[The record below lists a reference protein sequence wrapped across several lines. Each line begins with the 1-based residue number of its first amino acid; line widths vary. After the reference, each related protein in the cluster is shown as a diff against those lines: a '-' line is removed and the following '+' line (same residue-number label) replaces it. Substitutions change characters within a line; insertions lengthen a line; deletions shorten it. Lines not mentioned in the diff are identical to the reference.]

1 MKKLLYIIYMT
12 ALLAVAAGCA
22 KTESAPEMSDVVN
35 LSVRVNVS
43 NGADTKAKFDG
54 DSHIKFEK
62 GDAFYAAIA
71 NESTPTTGVK
81 VGTKSTDYARQYY
94 SIFKTIKDFQPDSP
108 VFEGS
113 FFSISKAAIADAY
126 KFYGVFPKDA
136 VASTGEDLTKWRVNL
151 SGTQSATQSEWD
163 SKSDV
168 MVVKPTVISTDS
180 KTETTY
186 HEYDFS
192 SSNGVEFAHIFG
204 FGKLSF
210 SDMPEKYASLKVKSV
225 TIEAVGEK
233 KDICG
238 QFFLDITADAAK
250 TELNAL
256 NPGASIVVTPT
267 DEVTVKDNVVWFVA
281 NPGTYDV
288 KITVATPTY
297 DLVFERQ
304 GLVVS
309 RSKITSPT
317 VHFKEADT
325 ALSHD
330 VILAEGESW
339 VNTLSYSNCLS
350 SSKRSQK
357 WGNDPSKKMAF
368 SLAYPGSGNDN
379 YGSSAYADAGYAQ
392 LLAYQAI
399 QGKKVILSS
408 EAAFGGIKLVK
419 ANLGIY
425 TNDATGTFTVSLED
439 GDKSYKLGSVKI
451 TGNNDN
457 CNGVNYYFAN
467 TTGVEYG
474 RFVLTV
480 DSLSTENCRP
490 YIGELSFNSAP
501 EVVFAESVVKV
512 DKIAGSFEV
521 VCDVKGA
528 NADPE
533 VTVSEDAKG
542 WLTASYADG
551 KLTYTVTANEG
562 EKRAGTVTVKAKGI
576 GGEASA
582 EVKVVQAS
590 VNSAEYKLSVSA
602 SEVYPYIQAKI
613 KELED
618 GGQTVGTSA
627 SAELTIPF
635 TAKGTTDPSKTTTV
649 NLKFAKVMLKE
660 STAEFVRIVS
670 TIAPTEPVGVVTEVT
685 VVSSFKVESSNYG
698 QMALKFSDNGL
709 NWTNA
714 PKSAI
719 TSSEGADGYQ
729 KSVIVNDNSDYKW
742 FSIAP
747 DGWSV
752 NKVKSFDVIFVEE

>member
-1 MKKLLYIIYMT
+1 MKKLLYMT

-71 NESTPTTGVK
+71 KESTPTTGVK
-81 VGTKSTDYARQYY
+81 VASAATYPARQYH
-94 SIFKTIKDFQPDSP
+94 SVFTIENFEAESP
-108 VFEGS
+108 VFKGN
-113 FFSISKAAIADAY
+113 FYSIAAAEIADTY
-126 KFYGVFPKDA
+126 KFYGAFPRSA
-136 VASTGEDLTKWRVNL
+136 VASNGEDLTKWRVNL
-151 SGTQSATQSEWD
+151 SGTQSASQTEWD

-168 MVVKPTVISTDS
+168 MIVKPTDISSDP
-180 KTETTY
+180 KTLTQY
-186 HEYDFS
+186 NEYDFS

-210 SDMPEKYASLKVKSV
+210 SDVPEKYASLKVKSV

-256 NPGASIVVTPT
+256 SSGASIVVTPT

-325 ALSHD
+325 AVSHD

-339 VNTLSYSNCLS
+339 VNTLSYSNCIS

-357 WGNDPSKKMAF
+357 WGNNPSKQMAF

-521 VCDVKGA
+521 ACDVKGA

-562 EKRAGTVTVKAKGI
+562 AKRTGTVAVKAKGI

-602 SEVYPYIQAKI
+602 SEVYTYIQAKI
-613 KELED
+613 KELEE
-618 GGQTVGTSA
+618 GGQTVGTNV

-649 NLKFAKVMLKE
+649 NLKFAKVLLKE
-660 STAEFVRIVS
+660 STAEFVRIIS
-670 TIAPTEPVGVVTEVT
+670 TIAPTESVGVVSEVT
-685 VVSSFKVESSNYG
+685 VVSSFAVESGNWG
-698 QMALKFSDNGL
+698 RMAVKFSANGL
-709 NWTNA
+709 NWISA
-714 PKSAI
+714 AKSAI
-719 TSSEGADGYQ
+719 TSGEVADGYQ
-729 KSVIVNDNSDYKW
+729 KSVVVNDNSDYLW

-747 DGWSV
+747 DGYSV

>member
-1 MKKLLYIIYMT
+1 MKKLLYMT

-151 SGTQSATQSEWD
+151 SGTQSASQTEWD

-168 MVVKPTVISTDS
+168 MIVKPTVISTDS
-180 KTETTY
+180 KTETKY
-186 HEYDFS
+186 NEYDFS

-521 VCDVKGA
+521 ACDVKGA

-533 VTVSEDAKG
+533 VTVSEDAKE

-551 KLTYTVTANEG
+551 KLTYTVKANEG
-562 EKRAGTVTVKAKGI
+562 AKRTGTVTVKAKGI

-582 EVKVVQAS
+582 ELKVVQAS

>member
-1 MKKLLYIIYMT
+1 MKKLLYMT

-180 KTETTY
+180 KTETKY
-186 HEYDFS
+186 NEYDFS

-635 TAKGTTDPSKTTTV
+635 TAKGTKDPSKTTTV
-649 NLKFAKVMLKE
+649 NLKFAKVLLKE
-660 STAEFVRIVS
+660 STAEFVRITS

>member
-1 MKKLLYIIYMT
+1 MKKLLYMT

-71 NESTPTTGVK
+71 KESTPTTGVK
-81 VGTKSTDYARQYY
+81 VAYAATYPARQYH
-94 SIFKTIKDFQPDSP
+94 SVFTIENFEAESP
-108 VFEGS
+108 VFKGN
-113 FFSISKAAIADAY
+113 FYSIAAAEIADTY
-126 KFYGVFPKDA
+126 KFYGAFPRSA
-136 VASTGEDLTKWRVNL
+136 VASNGEDLTKWRVNL
-151 SGTQSATQSEWD
+151 SGTQSASQTEWD

-168 MVVKPTVISTDS
+168 MIVKPTDISSDP
-180 KTETTY
+180 KTLTQY
-186 HEYDFS
+186 NEYDFS

-210 SDMPEKYASLKVKSV
+210 SDVPEKYASLKVKSV

-256 NPGASIVVTPT
+256 SSGASIVVTPT

-325 ALSHD
+325 AVSHD

-357 WGNDPSKKMAF
+357 WGNNPSKQMAF
-368 SLAYPGSGNDN
+368 SLAYPDSGNDN

-521 VCDVKGA
+521 ACDVKGA

-582 EVKVVQAS
+582 ELKVVQAS

-602 SEVYPYIQAKI
+602 SEVYTYIQAKI

-618 GGQTVGTSA
+618 GGQTVGTNV

-649 NLKFAKVMLKE
+649 NLKFAKVLLQE
-660 STAEFVRIVS
+660 STAEFVRIIS
-670 TIAPTEPVGVVTEVT
+670 TIAPTESVGVVSEVT
-685 VVSSFKVESSNYG
+685 VVSSFAVETGNWG
-698 QMALKFSDNGL
+698 RMAVKFSANGL
-709 NWTNA
+709 NWISA
-714 PKSAI
+714 DKSAI
-719 TSSEGADGYQ
+719 TSGEVADGYQ
-729 KSVIVNDNSDYKW
+729 KSVVVNDNSDYQW

>member
-1 MKKLLYIIYMT
+1 MKKLLYMT

-180 KTETTY
+180 KTETKY
-186 HEYDFS
+186 NEYDFS

-325 ALSHD
+325 AVSHD

-357 WGNDPSKKMAF
+357 WGNNPSKQMAF

-602 SEVYPYIQAKI
+602 SEVYTYIQAKI
-613 KELED
+613 KELEE
-618 GGQTVGTSA
+618 GGQTVGTNV

-649 NLKFAKVMLKE
+649 NLKFAKVLLKE
-660 STAEFVRIVS
+660 SSAEYIRIIS
-670 TIAPTEPVGVVTEVT
+670 TIAPTEAIGAVSEVT
-685 VVSSFKVESSNYG
+685 VVSSFAVQSGMWG
-698 QMALKFSDNGL
+698 QMAVKFSTNGL
-709 NWTNA
+709 NWISA
-714 PKSAI
+714 DKSAI
-719 TSSEGADGYQ
+719 TSGEVADGYQ
-729 KSVIVNDNSDYKW
+729 KSVVVNDNSDYLW

-747 DGWSV
+747 DGYSV

>member
-1 MKKLLYIIYMT
+1 MKKLLYMT

-180 KTETTY
+180 KTETKY
-186 HEYDFS
+186 NEYDFS

-613 KELED
+613 KELEG

>member
-1 MKKLLYIIYMT
+1 MKKLLYMT

-180 KTETTY
+180 KTETKY
-186 HEYDFS
+186 NEYDFS

-357 WGNDPSKKMAF
+357 WGNDPSKRMAF

-408 EAAFGGIKLVK
+408 DAAFGGIKLVK

-533 VTVSEDAKG
+533 VTVSEDAKE

-551 KLTYTVTANEG
+551 KLTYTVKANEG
-562 EKRAGTVTVKAKGI
+562 AKRAGTVTVKAKGI

-582 EVKVVQAS
+582 ELKVVQAS

-602 SEVYPYIQAKI
+602 SEVYTYIQAKI

-618 GGQTVGTSA
+618 GGQTLGANV

-635 TAKGTTDPSKTTTV
+635 TAKGTKDPTKTTTV
-649 NLKFAKVMLKE
+649 NLKFAKVLLKE
-660 STAEFVRIVS
+660 STAEFVRITS
-670 TIAPTEPVGVVTEVT
+670 TIAPTESVGVVSEVT
-685 VVSSFKVESSNYG
+685 VVSSFAVQSGMWG
-698 QMALKFSDNGL
+698 QMAVKFSDNGL
-709 NWTNA
+709 NWTSA

-719 TSSEGADGYQ
+719 TSGEVADGYQ
-729 KSVIVNDNSDYKW
+729 KSVVVNDNSDYLW

-747 DGWSV
+747 DGYSV

>member
-1 MKKLLYIIYMT
+1 MKKLLYMT

-113 FFSISKAAIADAY
+113 FFSISEAAIADAY

-180 KTETTY
+180 KTETPY

-210 SDMPEKYASLKVKSV
+210 SDVPEKYASLKVKSV

-238 QFFLDITADAAK
+238 QFVLDITGDASK
-250 TELNAL
+250 MELNAL
-256 NPGASIVVTPT
+256 NSGSSIVVTST

-288 KITVATPTY
+288 KITVATPKY

-309 RSKITSPT
+309 RSKITSPI

-325 ALSHD
+325 AVSHD

-339 VNTLSYSNCLS
+339 VNTLSYSNYLS

-533 VTVSEDAKG
+533 VTVSEDAKE

-551 KLTYTVTANEG
+551 KLTYTVKANEG
-562 EKRAGTVTVKAKGI
+562 AKRTGTVTVKAKGI

-582 EVKVVQAS
+582 ELKVVQAS

-602 SEVYPYIQAKI
+602 SEVYTYIQAKI

-618 GGQTVGTSA
+618 GGKTVGDNV

-649 NLKFAKVMLKE
+649 NLKFAKVLLKE
-660 STAEFVRIVS
+660 STAEFVRIIS
-670 TIAPTEPVGVVTEVT
+670 TIAPTESVGVVSEVT
-685 VVSSFKVESSNYG
+685 VVSSWAVEGGNYG
-698 QMALKFSDNGL
+698 RMAVKFSANGL
-709 NWTNA
+709 NWTTA
-714 PKSAI
+714 PKSTI
-719 TSSEGADGYQ
+719 STSEGADGYQ
-729 KSVIVNDNSDYKW
+729 KSVVVNDNSDYLW

-747 DGWSV
+747 DGYSV

>member
-1 MKKLLYIIYMT
+1 MKKLLYMT

-180 KTETTY
+180 KTETKY
-186 HEYDFS
+186 NEYDFS

-425 TNDATGTFTVSLED
+425 TDDATGTFTVSLED

-635 TAKGTTDPSKTTTV
+635 TAKGTKDPTKTTTV
-649 NLKFAKVMLKE
+649 NLKFAKVLLKE
-660 STAEFVRIVS
+660 STAEFVRITS
-670 TIAPTEPVGVVTEVT
+670 TIAPTESVGVVSEVT
-685 VVSSFKVESSNYG
+685 VVSSFAVQSGMWG
-698 QMALKFSDNGL
+698 QMAVKFSDNGL
-709 NWTNA
+709 NWTSA

-719 TSSEGADGYQ
+719 TSSEVADGYQ
-729 KSVIVNDNSDYKW
+729 KSVVVNDNSDYLW

-747 DGWSV
+747 DGYSV

>member
-1 MKKLLYIIYMT
+1 MKKLLYMT

-62 GDAFYAAIA
+62 SDAFYAAIA

-151 SGTQSATQSEWD
+151 SGTQSATQPEWD

-180 KTETTY
+180 KTETKY
-186 HEYDFS
+186 NEYDFS

-582 EVKVVQAS
+582 ELKVVQAS

-714 PKSAI
+714 PSSTI

>member
-1 MKKLLYIIYMT
+1 MKKLLYMT

-62 GDAFYAAIA
+62 SDAFYAAIA

-180 KTETTY
+180 KTETKY
-186 HEYDFS
+186 NEYDFS

-582 EVKVVQAS
+582 ELKVVQAS

-602 SEVYPYIQAKI
+602 SEVYPSIQAKI
-613 KELED
+613 KEIED
-618 GGQTVGTSA
+618 AGGTVGDKVSV
-627 SAELTIPF
+627 ELTLPF
-635 TAKGTTDPSKTTTV
+635 TAKGTKDPSKTTTV
-649 NLKFAKVMLKE
+649 NLKFAKVLLKE
-660 STAEFVRIVS
+660 SSAEYIRIIS
-670 TIAPTEPVGVVTEVT
+670 TIAPTEAIGAVSEVT
-685 VVSSFKVESSNYG
+685 VVSSFAVQSGMWG
-698 QMALKFSDNGL
+698 QMAVKFSTNGL
-709 NWTNA
+709 NWISA
-714 PKSAI
+714 DKSAI
-719 TSSEGADGYQ
+719 TSGEVADGYQ
-729 KSVIVNDNSDYKW
+729 KSVVVNDNSDYQW

-747 DGWSV
+747 DGYSV

>member
-1 MKKLLYIIYMT
+1 MKKLLYMT

-62 GDAFYAAIA
+62 SDAFYAAIA

-180 KTETTY
+180 KTETKY
-186 HEYDFS
+186 NEYDFS

-357 WGNDPSKKMAF
+357 WGNNPSKQMAF

-602 SEVYPYIQAKI
+602 SEVYPSIQAKI
-613 KELED
+613 KEIED
-618 GGQTVGTSA
+618 AGGTVGDKVSV
-627 SAELTIPF
+627 ELTLPF
-635 TAKGTTDPSKTTTV
+635 TAKGTKDPSKTTTV
-649 NLKFAKVMLKE
+649 NLKFAKVLLKE
-660 STAEFVRIVS
+660 SSAEYIRIIS
-670 TIAPTEPVGVVTEVT
+670 TIAPTEAIGAVSEVT
-685 VVSSFKVESSNYG
+685 VVSSFAVQSGMWG
-698 QMALKFSDNGL
+698 QMAVKFSTNGL
-709 NWTNA
+709 NWISA
-714 PKSAI
+714 DKSAI
-719 TSSEGADGYQ
+719 TSGEVADGYQ
-729 KSVIVNDNSDYKW
+729 KSVVVNDNSDYLW

-747 DGWSV
+747 DGYSV

>member
-1 MKKLLYIIYMT
+1 MKKLLYMT

-62 GDAFYAAIA
+62 SDAFYAAIA

-81 VGTKSTDYARQYY
+81 VGTKSTDSARQYY

-238 QFFLDITADAAK
+238 QFFLDITADVAK

-551 KLTYTVTANEG
+551 KLTYTVKANEG
-562 EKRAGTVTVKAKGI
+562 AKRAGTVTVKAKGI

-582 EVKVVQAS
+582 ELKVVQAS

-602 SEVYPYIQAKI
+602 SEVYTYIQAKI

-618 GGQTVGTSA
+618 GGQTVGDNV

-635 TAKGTTDPSKTTTV
+635 TAKGTKDPSKTTTV
-649 NLKFAKVMLKE
+649 NLKFAKVLLKE
-660 STAEFVRIVS
+660 STAEFVRITS
-670 TIAPTEPVGVVTEVT
+670 TIAPTESVGVVSDVT
-685 VVSSFKVESSNYG
+685 VVSSFAVQSGMWG
-698 QMALKFSDNGL
+698 QMAVKFSDNGL
-709 NWTNA
+709 NWTSA

-719 TSSEGADGYQ
+719 TSSEVADGYQ
-729 KSVIVNDNSDYKW
+729 KSVVVNDNSDYKW

>member
-1 MKKLLYIIYMT
+1 MKKLLYMT

-62 GDAFYAAIA
+62 SDAFYAAIA

-81 VGTKSTDYARQYY
+81 VGTKSTDHARQYY

-180 KTETTY
+180 KTETKY
-186 HEYDFS
+186 NEYDFS

-582 EVKVVQAS
+582 ELKVVQAS

-714 PKSAI
+714 PSSTI

>member
-1 MKKLLYIIYMT
+1 MKKLLYMT

-180 KTETTY
+180 KTETKY
-186 HEYDFS
+186 NEYDFS

-582 EVKVVQAS
+582 ELKVVQAS

>member
-1 MKKLLYIIYMT
+1 MKKLLYMT

-22 KTESAPEMSDVVN
+22 KTESAPELSDVVN

-54 DSHIKFEK
+54 DSHVKFEK

-71 NESTPTTGVK
+71 KESAPTTGIK
-81 VGTKSTDYARQYY
+81 VASRATAAASQYY
-94 SIFKTIKDFQPDSP
+94 SVFTIENFEAESP
-108 VFEGS
+108 VFKGN
-113 FFSISKAAIADAY
+113 FYSIIPANIADTY
-126 KFYGVFPKDA
+126 KFYGAFPSSA
-136 VASTGEDLTKWRVNL
+136 VASTAEDLTKWRVNL
-151 SGTQSATQSEWD
+151 SGTQSASQTEWD

-168 MVVKPTVISTDS
+168 MIVKPTDISS
-180 KTETTY
+180 ESRTENGY
-186 HEYDFS
+186 NEYDFS

-238 QFFLDITADAAK
+238 QFFLDITGDAAK
-250 TELNAL
+250 TGLNAL
-256 NPGASIVVTPT
+256 TPGASIVVTPK

-288 KITVATPTY
+288 KITVATPKY
-297 DLVFERQ
+297 DLVFERH

-325 ALSHD
+325 AVSHD

-339 VNTLSYSNCLS
+339 VNTLSYSNCIS

-357 WGNDPSKKMAF
+357 WGNDPSKQMAF

-439 GDKSYKLGSVKI
+439 GDKSYKLGSVEI

-480 DSLSTENCRP
+480 DGLSTESCRP

-521 VCDVKGA
+521 ACAVNGA

-562 EKRAGTVTVKAKGI
+562 EKRTGTVTVKAKGV

-582 EVKVVQAS
+582 ELKVIQAS
-590 VNSAEYKLSVSA
+590 VNSAEYKLSVNA

-618 GGQTVGTSA
+618 GGQTVA
-627 SAELTIPF
+627 DKVAVELTLPF

-649 NLKFAKVMLKE
+649 NLKFAKVYLKE
-660 STAEFVRIVS
+660 SSADYLHIIS
-670 TIAPTEPVGVVTEVT
+670 TIAPTEPVGVVSEVT
-685 VVSSFKVESSNYG
+685 VVSSFAVENSYYAR
-698 QMALKFSDNGL
+698 MEVKFSDNGL
-709 NWTNA
+709 NWISAT
-714 PKSAI
+714 KSAI
-719 TSSEGADGYQ
+719 TSSEVADGYQ

-747 DGWSV
+747 DGYSV

>member
-1 MKKLLYIIYMT
+1 MKKLLYMT

-180 KTETTY
+180 KTETKY
-186 HEYDFS
+186 NEYDFS

-582 EVKVVQAS
+582 ELKVVQAS

-729 KSVIVNDNSDYKW
+729 KSVVVNDNSDYKW

>member
-1 MKKLLYIIYMT
+1 MKKLLYMT

-210 SDMPEKYASLKVKSV
+210 SDVPEKYASLKVKSV

-238 QFFLDITADAAK
+238 QFVLDITGDASK
-250 TELNAL
+250 MELNAL
-256 NPGASIVVTPT
+256 NSGSSIVVTST

-288 KITVATPTY
+288 KITVATPMY

-325 ALSHD
+325 AVSHD

-357 WGNDPSKKMAF
+357 WGNNPSKQMAF

-521 VCDVKGA
+521 ACDVKGA

-542 WLTASYADG
+542 WLSASYADG
-551 KLTYTVTANEG
+551 KLTYTVTANDG
-562 EKRAGTVTVKAKGI
+562 AKRTGTVTVKAKGI

-582 EVKVVQAS
+582 ELKVVQAS
-590 VNSAEYKLSVSA
+590 VNSAEYKLSVNA

-618 GGQTVGTSA
+618 GGQTVGDNV

-635 TAKGTTDPSKTTTV
+635 TAKGTTDPAKTTTV
-649 NLKFAKVMLKE
+649 NLKFAKVLLKE
-660 STAEFVRIVS
+660 STAEFVRIIS
-670 TIAPTEPVGVVTEVT
+670 TIAPTESVGVVSEVT
-685 VVSSFKVESSNYG
+685 VVSSFAVESGNWG
-698 QMALKFSDNGL
+698 RMAVKFATNGL
-709 NWTNA
+709 NWITA

-719 TSSEGADGYQ
+719 TSSEVADGYQ
-729 KSVIVNDNSDYKW
+729 KSVVVNDNSDNLW

-747 DGWSV
+747 DGYSV
-752 NKVKSFDVIFVEE
+752 NKVKSFEVIFVEE

>member
-1 MKKLLYIIYMT
+1 MKKLLYMT

-62 GDAFYAAIA
+62 SDAFYAAIA

-180 KTETTY
+180 KTETKY
-186 HEYDFS
+186 NEYDFS

-582 EVKVVQAS
+582 ELKVVQAS

-714 PKSAI
+714 PSSTI

>member
-1 MKKLLYIIYMT
+1 MKKLLYMT

-357 WGNDPSKKMAF
+357 WGNNPSKQMAF

-521 VCDVKGA
+521 ACDVKGA

-533 VTVSEDAKG
+533 VTVSEDAKE

-551 KLTYTVTANEG
+551 KLTYTVKANEG
-562 EKRAGTVTVKAKGI
+562 AKRAGTVTVKAKGI

-582 EVKVVQAS
+582 ELKVVQAS

-602 SEVYPYIQAKI
+602 SEVYTYIQAKI

-618 GGQTVGTSA
+618 GGQTVGTKV

-649 NLKFAKVMLKE
+649 NLKFAKVLLKE
-660 STAEFVRIVS
+660 STAEFVRITS
-670 TIAPTEPVGVVTEVT
+670 TIAPTESVGVVSEVT
-685 VVSSFKVESSNYG
+685 VVSSFAVESGNWG
-698 QMALKFSDNGL
+698 RMAVKFSDNGL
-709 NWTNA
+709 NWTSA

-729 KSVIVNDNSDYKW
+729 KSVVVNDNSDYLW

-747 DGWSV
+747 DGYSV

>member
-1 MKKLLYIIYMT
+1 MKKLLYMT

-62 GDAFYAAIA
+62 SDAFYAAIA
-71 NESTPTTGVK
+71 KESTPTTGVK
-81 VGTKSTDYARQYY
+81 VATRTEGYSSQYY
-94 SIFKTIKDFQPDSP
+94 SVFTIENFEAESP
-108 VFEGS
+108 VFKGN
-113 FFSISKAAIADAY
+113 FYSIALKDTASTY
-126 KFYGVFPKDA
+126 KFYGAFPSSA
-136 VASTGEDLTKWRVNL
+136 VASTGENLTKWRVNL
-151 SGTQSATQSEWD
+151 SGTQSASQTEWD

-168 MVVKPTVISTDS
+168 MIVKPTDISSDP
-180 KTETTY
+180 KTLTQY
-186 HEYDFS
+186 NEYDFS

-210 SDMPEKYASLKVKSV
+210 SDVPEKYASLKVKSV

-238 QFFLDITADAAK
+238 QFFLDITGDAAK

-256 NPGASIVVTPT
+256 TPGSSIVVTPT

-325 ALSHD
+325 AVSHD

-357 WGNDPSKKMAF
+357 WGNNPSKQMAF

-480 DSLSTENCRP
+480 DSLSTENSRP

-562 EKRAGTVTVKAKGI
+562 AKRTGTVTVKAKGI

-602 SEVYPYIQAKI
+602 SEVYTYIQAKI
-613 KELED
+613 KELEE
-618 GGQTVGTSA
+618 GGQTVGTNV

-649 NLKFAKVMLKE
+649 NLKFAKVLLQE
-660 STAEFVRIVS
+660 STAEFVRIIS
-670 TIAPTEPVGVVTEVT
+670 TIAPTESVGVVSEVT
-685 VVSSFKVESSNYG
+685 VVSSFAVESGNWG
-698 QMALKFSDNGL
+698 RMAVKFSANGL
-709 NWTNA
+709 NWISA
-714 PKSAI
+714 GKSAI
-719 TSSEGADGYQ
+719 TSGEVADGYQ
-729 KSVIVNDNSDYKW
+729 KSVVVNDNSDYQW

>member
-1 MKKLLYIIYMT
+1 MKKLLYMT

-54 DSHIKFEK
+54 DSHIRFEK

-71 NESTPTTGVK
+71 KESTPTTGVK
-81 VGTKSTDYARQYY
+81 VATRTEGYSSQYY
-94 SIFKTIKDFQPDSP
+94 SVFTIENFEAESP
-108 VFEGS
+108 VFKGN
-113 FFSISKAAIADAY
+113 FYSIALKDTASTY
-126 KFYGVFPKDA
+126 KFYGAFPRSA
-136 VASTGEDLTKWRVNL
+136 VASAGEDLTKWRVNL
-151 SGTQSATQSEWD
+151 SGTQSASQTEWD

-168 MVVKPTVISTDS
+168 MIVKPTDISADS
-180 KTETTY
+180 KKVTQY
-186 HEYDFS
+186 NEYDFS

-225 TIEAVGEK
+225 AIEAVGEK

-238 QFFLDITADAAK
+238 QFFLDITGDAAK

-256 NPGASIVVTPT
+256 TPGSSIVVTPK

-288 KITVATPTY
+288 KITVSTPAY

-325 ALSHD
+325 AVSHD

-357 WGNDPSKKMAF
+357 WGNNPSKQMAF

-408 EAAFGGIKLVK
+408 DAAFGGIKLVK

-521 VCDVKGA
+521 ACDVKGA

-533 VTVSEDAKG
+533 VTVSEDAKE

-551 KLTYTVTANEG
+551 KLTYTVKANEG
-562 EKRAGTVTVKAKGI
+562 AKRAGTVTVKAKGI

-582 EVKVVQAS
+582 ELKVVQAS

-602 SEVYPYIQAKI
+602 SEVYTYIQAKI

-618 GGQTVGTSA
+618 GGQTVGDNV

-635 TAKGTTDPSKTTTV
+635 TAKGTKDPSKTTTV
-649 NLKFAKVMLKE
+649 NLKFAKVLLKE
-660 STAEFVRIVS
+660 STAEFVRVIS
-670 TIAPTEPVGVVTEVT
+670 TIAPTESIGVVSEVT
-685 VVSSFKVESSNYG
+685 VVSSFKVEASNWG
-698 QMALKFSDNGL
+698 RMAVKFSDNGL

-714 PKSAI
+714 PSSTI

-729 KSVIVNDNSDYKW
+729 KSVVVNDNSDYLW

-747 DGWSV
+747 DGYSV

>member
-1 MKKLLYIIYMT
+1 MKKLLYMT

-62 GDAFYAAIA
+62 SDAFYAAIA

-180 KTETTY
+180 KTETKY
-186 HEYDFS
+186 NEYDFS

-357 WGNDPSKKMAF
+357 WGNNPSKQMAF

-562 EKRAGTVTVKAKGI
+562 AKRSGTVTVKAKGI

-602 SEVYPYIQAKI
+602 SEVYTYIQAKI

-618 GGQTVGTSA
+618 GGQTVGTNV

-649 NLKFAKVMLKE
+649 NLKFAKVLLKE
-660 STAEFVRIVS
+660 STAEFVRIIS
-670 TIAPTEPVGVVTEVT
+670 TIAPTESVGVVSEVT
-685 VVSSFKVESSNYG
+685 VVSSFAVESGNWG
-698 QMALKFSDNGL
+698 RMAVKFSDNGL
-709 NWTNA
+709 NWTSA

-719 TSSEGADGYQ
+719 TSGEVADGYQ
-729 KSVIVNDNSDYKW
+729 KSVVVNDNSDYQW

-747 DGWSV
+747 DGYSV

>member
-1 MKKLLYIIYMT
+1 MKKLLYMT

-180 KTETTY
+180 KTETKY
-186 HEYDFS
+186 NEYDFS

-210 SDMPEKYASLKVKSV
+210 SDVPEKYASLKVKSV

-238 QFFLDITADAAK
+238 QFVLDITGDASK
-250 TELNAL
+250 MELNAL
-256 NPGASIVVTPT
+256 NSGSSIVVTST

-288 KITVATPTY
+288 KITVATPKY

-309 RSKITSPT
+309 RSKITSPI

-325 ALSHD
+325 AVSHD

-533 VTVSEDAKG
+533 VTVSEDAKE

-551 KLTYTVTANEG
+551 KLTYTVKANEG
-562 EKRAGTVTVKAKGI
+562 AKRAGTVTVKAKGI

-582 EVKVVQAS
+582 ELKVVQAS

-602 SEVYPYIQAKI
+602 SEVYTYIQAKI

-618 GGQTVGTSA
+618 GGQTVGDNV

-635 TAKGTTDPSKTTTV
+635 TAKGTKDPSKTTTV
-649 NLKFAKVMLKE
+649 NLKFAKVLLKE
-660 STAEFVRIVS
+660 STAEFVRVIS
-670 TIAPTEPVGVVTEVT
+670 TIAPTESIGVVSEVT
-685 VVSSFKVESSNYG
+685 VVSSFKVEASNWG
-698 QMALKFSDNGL
+698 RMAVKFSDNGL

-714 PKSAI
+714 PSSTI

-729 KSVIVNDNSDYKW
+729 KSVVVNDNSDYLW

>member
-1 MKKLLYIIYMT
+1 MKKLLYMT

-62 GDAFYAAIA
+62 SDAFYAAIA

-180 KTETTY
+180 KTETKY
-186 HEYDFS
+186 NEYDFS

-582 EVKVVQAS
+582 ELKVVQAS

-719 TSSEGADGYQ
+719 TSIEGADGYQ

>member
-1 MKKLLYIIYMT
+1 MKKLLYMT

-71 NESTPTTGVK
+71 KESAPTTGVK

-180 KTETTY
+180 KTETKY
-186 HEYDFS
+186 NEYDFS

-357 WGNDPSKKMAF
+357 WGNNPSKQMAF

-582 EVKVVQAS
+582 ELKVVQAS

-602 SEVYPYIQAKI
+602 SEVYPSIQAKI
-613 KELED
+613 KEIED
-618 GGQTVGTSA
+618 AGGTVGDKVSV
-627 SAELTIPF
+627 ELTLPF
-635 TAKGTTDPSKTTTV
+635 TAKGTKDPSKTTTV
-649 NLKFAKVMLKE
+649 NLKFAKVLLKE
-660 STAEFVRIVS
+660 SSAEYIRIIS
-670 TIAPTEPVGVVTEVT
+670 TIAPTEAIGAVSEVT
-685 VVSSFKVESSNYG
+685 VVSSFAVQSGMWG
-698 QMALKFSDNGL
+698 QMAVKFSTNGL
-709 NWTNA
+709 NWISA
-714 PKSAI
+714 DKSAI
-719 TSSEGADGYQ
+719 TSGEVADGYQ
-729 KSVIVNDNSDYKW
+729 KSVVVNDNSDYLW

-747 DGWSV
+747 DGYSV

>member
-1 MKKLLYIIYMT
+1 MKKLLYMT

-71 NESTPTTGVK
+71 KESTPTTGVK
-81 VGTKSTDYARQYY
+81 VASRATAAASQYY
-94 SIFKTIKDFQPDSP
+94 SVFTIENFEAESP
-108 VFEGS
+108 VFKGN
-113 FFSISKAAIADAY
+113 FYSIIPANIADTY
-126 KFYGVFPKDA
+126 KFYGAFPSSA
-136 VASTGEDLTKWRVNL
+136 VASTAEDLTKWRVNL
-151 SGTQSATQSEWD
+151 SGTQSASQTEWD

-168 MVVKPTVISTDS
+168 MIVKPTDISS
-180 KTETTY
+180 ESRTENGY
-186 HEYDFS
+186 NEYDFS

-256 NPGASIVVTPT
+256 SPGASIVVTPK

-325 ALSHD
+325 AVSHD

-339 VNTLSYSNCLS
+339 VNTLSYSNCIS
-350 SSKRSQK
+350 SYKRSQK
-357 WGNDPSKKMAF
+357 WGNNPSKQMTF

-379 YGSSAYADAGYAQ
+379 YGSSASSDAGYVQ

-425 TNDATGTFTVSLED
+425 TDDATGTFTLSLED
-439 GDKSYKLGSVKI
+439 GDKSYKLGSVEI
-451 TGNNDN
+451 TGNNKN

-480 DSLSTENCRP
+480 DGLSTENCRP

-501 EVVFAESVVKV
+501 EVVIAESVVKV

-533 VTVSEDAKG
+533 VTVSEDAKE

-551 KLTYTVTANEG
+551 KLTYTVKANEG
-562 EKRAGTVTVKAKGI
+562 AKRTGTVTVKAKGL
-576 GGEASA
+576 GGEASS
-582 EVKVVQAS
+582 ELKVVQAS
-590 VNSAEYKLSVSA
+590 ATSAEYKLSVSA
-602 SEVYPYIQAKI
+602 SEIYPSIQAKI
-613 KELED
+613 KELEE
-618 GGQTVGTSA
+618 GGQTVEDDA
-627 SAELTIPF
+627 FAEMTIPF
-635 TAKGTTDPSKTTTV
+635 TAKGTADPSKTTTV
-649 NLKFAKVMLKE
+649 NLKFAKVLLKK
-660 STAEFVRIVS
+660 STEEYVFIKS
-670 TIAPTEPVGVVTEVT
+670 TIAPIEAIGPVSNVT
-685 VVSSFKVESSNYG
+685 VVSSNPVDNGYFAMMEV
-698 QMALKFSDNGL
+698 KFSTNGM
-709 NWTNA
+709 NWTKA
-714 PKSAI
+714 PKSTI
-719 TSSEGADGYQ
+719 TSEKGSDGYYT
-729 KSVIVNDNSDYKW
+729 SVVVNDNSDYQW

-747 DGWSV
+747 DGYSA
-752 NKVKSFDVIFVEE
+752 NYVKSFEVIFVEE

>member
-1 MKKLLYIIYMT
+1 MKKLLYMT

-62 GDAFYAAIA
+62 SDAFYAAIA

-180 KTETTY
+180 KTETKY
-186 HEYDFS
+186 NEYDFS

-357 WGNDPSKKMAF
+357 WGNNPSKQMAF

-582 EVKVVQAS
+582 ELKVVQAS

-602 SEVYPYIQAKI
+602 SEVYTYIQAKI
-613 KELED
+613 KELEE
-618 GGQTVGTSA
+618 GGQTVGA
-627 SAELTIPF
+627 NVSAELTIPF
-635 TAKGTTDPSKTTTV
+635 TAKGTKDPTKTTTV
-649 NLKFAKVMLKE
+649 NLKFAKVLLKE
-660 STAEFVRIVS
+660 STAEFVRITS
-670 TIAPTEPVGVVTEVT
+670 TIAPTESVGVVSEVT
-685 VVSSFKVESSNYG
+685 VVSSFAVQSGMWG
-698 QMALKFSDNGL
+698 QMAVKFSDNGL
-709 NWTNA
+709 NWTSA

-719 TSSEGADGYQ
+719 TSSEVADGYQ
-729 KSVIVNDNSDYKW
+729 KSVVVNDNSDYLW

-747 DGWSV
+747 DGYSV

>member
-1 MKKLLYIIYMT
+1 MKKLLYMT

-62 GDAFYAAIA
+62 SDAFYAAIA

-180 KTETTY
+180 KTETKY
-186 HEYDFS
+186 NEYDFS

-602 SEVYPYIQAKI
+602 SEVYPSIQAKI
-613 KELED
+613 KEIED
-618 GGQTVGTSA
+618 AGGTVGDKVSV
-627 SAELTIPF
+627 ELTLPF
-635 TAKGTTDPSKTTTV
+635 TAKGTKDPSKTTTV
-649 NLKFAKVMLKE
+649 NLKFAKVLLKE
-660 STAEFVRIVS
+660 SSAEYIRIIS
-670 TIAPTEPVGVVTEVT
+670 TIAPTEAIGAVSEVT
-685 VVSSFKVESSNYG
+685 VVSSFAVQSGMWG
-698 QMALKFSDNGL
+698 QMAVKFSTNGL
-709 NWTNA
+709 NWITA
-714 PKSAI
+714 DKSAI
-719 TSSEGADGYQ
+719 TSGEVADGYQ
-729 KSVIVNDNSDYKW
+729 KSVVVNDNSDYQW

-747 DGWSV
+747 DGYSV

>member
-1 MKKLLYIIYMT
+1 MKKLLYMT

-62 GDAFYAAIA
+62 SDAFYAAIA
-71 NESTPTTGVK
+71 KESTPTTGVK

-180 KTETTY
+180 KTETKY
-186 HEYDFS
+186 NEYDFS

-357 WGNDPSKKMAF
+357 WGNNPSKQMAF

-533 VTVSEDAKG
+533 VTVSEDAKE

-551 KLTYTVTANEG
+551 KLTYTVKANEG
-562 EKRAGTVTVKAKGI
+562 AKRAGTVTVKAKGI

-582 EVKVVQAS
+582 ELKVVQAS

-602 SEVYPYIQAKI
+602 SEVYTYIQAKI

-618 GGQTVGTSA
+618 GGQTVGA
-627 SAELTIPF
+627 NVSAELTIPF
-635 TAKGTTDPSKTTTV
+635 TAKGTKDPTKTTTV
-649 NLKFAKVMLKE
+649 NLKFAKVLLKE
-660 STAEFVRIVS
+660 STAEFVRITS
-670 TIAPTEPVGVVTEVT
+670 TIAPTESVGVVSEVT
-685 VVSSFKVESSNYG
+685 VVSSFAVQSGMWG
-698 QMALKFSDNGL
+698 QMAVKFSDNGL
-709 NWTNA
+709 NWTSA

-719 TSSEGADGYQ
+719 TSSEVADGYQ
-729 KSVIVNDNSDYKW
+729 KSVVVNDNSDYLW

-747 DGWSV
+747 DGYSV

>member
-1 MKKLLYIIYMT
+1 MKKLLYMT

-71 NESTPTTGVK
+71 KESTPTTGVK

-357 WGNDPSKKMAF
+357 WGNNPSKQMAF

-521 VCDVKGA
+521 ACDVKGA

-533 VTVSEDAKG
+533 VTVSEDAKE

-551 KLTYTVTANEG
+551 KLTYTVKANEG
-562 EKRAGTVTVKAKGI
+562 AKRAGTVTVKAKGI

-582 EVKVVQAS
+582 ELKVVQAS

-602 SEVYPYIQAKI
+602 SEVYTYIQAKI

-618 GGQTVGTSA
+618 GGQTVGTNV

-649 NLKFAKVMLKE
+649 NLKFAKVLLKE
-660 STAEFVRIVS
+660 STAEFVRITS
-670 TIAPTEPVGVVTEVT
+670 TIAPTESVGVVSEVT
-685 VVSSFKVESSNYG
+685 VVSSFAVESGNWG
-698 QMALKFSDNGL
+698 RMAVKFSDNGL
-709 NWTNA
+709 NWTSA

-729 KSVIVNDNSDYKW
+729 KSVVVNDNSDYLW

-747 DGWSV
+747 DGYSV

>member
-1 MKKLLYIIYMT
+1 MKKLLYMT

-62 GDAFYAAIA
+62 SDAFYAAIA

-180 KTETTY
+180 KTETKY
-186 HEYDFS
+186 NEYDFS

-582 EVKVVQAS
+582 ELKVVQAS

-747 DGWSV
+747 DGRSV

>member
-1 MKKLLYIIYMT
+1 MKKLLYMT

-210 SDMPEKYASLKVKSV
+210 SDVPEKYASLKVKSV

-238 QFFLDITADAAK
+238 QFVLDITGDASK
-250 TELNAL
+250 MELNAL
-256 NPGASIVVTPT
+256 NSGSSIVVTST

-288 KITVATPTY
+288 KITVATPKY

-325 ALSHD
+325 AVSHD

-350 SSKRSQK
+350 SNKRSQK
-357 WGNDPSKKMAF
+357 WGNDPSKQMAF

-521 VCDVKGA
+521 ACDVKGA

-533 VTVSEDAKG
+533 VTVSEDAKE

-551 KLTYTVTANEG
+551 KLTYTVKANEG
-562 EKRAGTVTVKAKGI
+562 AKRAGTVTVKAKGI

-582 EVKVVQAS
+582 ELKVVQAS

-602 SEVYPYIQAKI
+602 SEVYTYIQAKI

-618 GGQTVGTSA
+618 GGQTVGTNV

-649 NLKFAKVMLKE
+649 NLKFAKVLLKE
-660 STAEFVRIVS
+660 STAEFVRVIS
-670 TIAPTEPVGVVTEVT
+670 TIAPTESIGVVSEVT
-685 VVSSFKVESSNYG
+685 VVSSFKVETGNWG
-698 QMALKFSDNGL
+698 RMAVKFSDNGL
-709 NWTNA
+709 NWITA

-719 TSSEGADGYQ
+719 TSSEVADGYQ
-729 KSVIVNDNSDYKW
+729 KSVVVNDNSDYKW

-747 DGWSV
+747 DGISV

>member
-1 MKKLLYIIYMT
+1 
-12 ALLAVAAGCA
+12 
-22 KTESAPEMSDVVN
+22 
-35 LSVRVNVS
+35 
-43 NGADTKAKFDG
+43 
-54 DSHIKFEK
+54 
-62 GDAFYAAIA
+62 
-71 NESTPTTGVK
+71 
-81 VGTKSTDYARQYY
+81 
-94 SIFKTIKDFQPDSP
+94 
-108 VFEGS
+108 
-113 FFSISKAAIADAY
+113 
-126 KFYGVFPKDA
+126 
-136 VASTGEDLTKWRVNL
+136 
-151 SGTQSATQSEWD
+151 
-163 SKSDV
+163 
-168 MVVKPTVISTDS
+168 
-180 KTETTY
+180 
-186 HEYDFS
+186 
-192 SSNGVEFAHIFG
+192 
-204 FGKLSF
+204 
-210 SDMPEKYASLKVKSV
+210 MPEKYASLKVKSV

-649 NLKFAKVMLKE
+649 NLKFAKVLLKE
-660 STAEFVRIVS
+660 STAEFIRITS

>member
-1 MKKLLYIIYMT
+1 MKKLLYMT

-62 GDAFYAAIA
+62 SDAFYAAIA

-180 KTETTY
+180 KTETKY
-186 HEYDFS
+186 NEYDFS

-582 EVKVVQAS
+582 ELKVVQAS

-729 KSVIVNDNSDYKW
+729 KSVVVNDNSDYKW

>member
-1 MKKLLYIIYMT
+1 MKKLLYMT

-22 KTESAPEMSDVVN
+22 KTECAPEMSDVVN

-180 KTETTY
+180 KTETKY
-186 HEYDFS
+186 NEYDFS

>member
-1 MKKLLYIIYMT
+1 MKKLLYMT

-357 WGNDPSKKMAF
+357 WGNNPSKQMAF

-474 RFVLTV
+474 RLVLTV

-521 VCDVKGA
+521 ACDVKGA

-533 VTVSEDAKG
+533 VTVSEDAKE

-551 KLTYTVTANEG
+551 KLTYTVKANEG
-562 EKRAGTVTVKAKGI
+562 AKRAGTVTVKAKGI

-582 EVKVVQAS
+582 ELKVVQAS

-602 SEVYPYIQAKI
+602 SEVYTYIQAKI

-618 GGQTVGTSA
+618 GGQTVGTNV

-649 NLKFAKVMLKE
+649 NLKFAKVLLKE
-660 STAEFVRIVS
+660 STAEFVRITS
-670 TIAPTEPVGVVTEVT
+670 TIAPTESVGVVSEVT
-685 VVSSFKVESSNYG
+685 VVSSFAVESGNWG
-698 QMALKFSDNGL
+698 RMAVKFSDNGL
-709 NWTNA
+709 NWTSA

-729 KSVIVNDNSDYKW
+729 KSVVVNDNSDYLW

-747 DGWSV
+747 DGYSV

>member
-1 MKKLLYIIYMT
+1 MKKLLYMT

-62 GDAFYAAIA
+62 SDAFYAAIA

-180 KTETTY
+180 KTETKY
-186 HEYDFS
+186 NEYDFS

-562 EKRAGTVTVKAKGI
+562 AKRTGTVTVKAKGI

-582 EVKVVQAS
+582 ELKVVQAS

-729 KSVIVNDNSDYKW
+729 KSVVVNDNSDYKW

>member
-1 MKKLLYIIYMT
+1 MKKLLYMT

-62 GDAFYAAIA
+62 SDAFYAAIA

-180 KTETTY
+180 KTETKY
-186 HEYDFS
+186 NEYDFS

-357 WGNDPSKKMAF
+357 WGNNPSKQMAF

-582 EVKVVQAS
+582 ELKVVQAS
-590 VNSAEYKLSVSA
+590 VNSAEYKLSVNA
-602 SEVYPYIQAKI
+602 SEVYTYIQAKI
-613 KELED
+613 KELEE
-618 GGQTVGTSA
+618 GGQTVGTNV

-635 TAKGTTDPSKTTTV
+635 TAKGTKDPTKTTTV
-649 NLKFAKVMLKE
+649 NLKFAKVLLKE
-660 STAEFVRIVS
+660 STAEFVRITS
-670 TIAPTEPVGVVTEVT
+670 TIAPTESVGVVSEVT
-685 VVSSFKVESSNYG
+685 VVSSFAVQSGMWG
-698 QMALKFSDNGL
+698 QMAVKFSDNGL
-709 NWTNA
+709 NWTSA

-719 TSSEGADGYQ
+719 TSGEVADGYQ
-729 KSVIVNDNSDYKW
+729 KSVVVNDNSDYLW

-747 DGWSV
+747 DGYSV

>member
-1 MKKLLYIIYMT
+1 MKKLLYMT

-210 SDMPEKYASLKVKSV
+210 SDVPEKYASLKVKSV

-238 QFFLDITADAAK
+238 QFVLDITGDASK
-250 TELNAL
+250 MELNAL
-256 NPGASIVVTPT
+256 NSGSSIVVTST

-288 KITVATPTY
+288 KITVATPKY

-309 RSKITSPT
+309 RSKITSPI

-325 ALSHD
+325 AVSHD

-339 VNTLSYSNCLS
+339 VNTLSYSNYLS

-533 VTVSEDAKG
+533 VTVSEDAKE

-551 KLTYTVTANEG
+551 KLTYTVKANEG
-562 EKRAGTVTVKAKGI
+562 AKRAGTVTVKAKGI

-582 EVKVVQAS
+582 ELKVVQAS

-602 SEVYPYIQAKI
+602 SEVYTYIQAKI

-618 GGQTVGTSA
+618 GGQTVGDNV

-635 TAKGTTDPSKTTTV
+635 TAKGTKDPSKTTTV
-649 NLKFAKVMLKE
+649 NLKFAKVLLKE
-660 STAEFVRIVS
+660 STAEFVRVIS
-670 TIAPTEPVGVVTEVT
+670 TIAPTESIGVVSEVT
-685 VVSSFKVESSNYG
+685 VVSSFKVEASNWG
-698 QMALKFSDNGL
+698 RMAVKFSDNGL

-714 PKSAI
+714 PSSTI

-729 KSVIVNDNSDYKW
+729 KSVVVNDNSDYLW

-747 DGWSV
+747 DGYSV
-752 NKVKSFDVIFVEE
+752 NKVKSFEVIFVEE